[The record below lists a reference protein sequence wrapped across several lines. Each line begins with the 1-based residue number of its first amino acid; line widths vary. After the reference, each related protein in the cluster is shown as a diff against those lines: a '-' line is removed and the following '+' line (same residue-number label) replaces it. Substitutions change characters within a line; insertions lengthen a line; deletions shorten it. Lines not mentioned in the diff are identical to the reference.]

1 MNEFWT
7 TVLSTAGAAACAS
20 AIVSGVITAVASIWL
35 QHIYDKK
42 LADHQA
48 KVQKT
53 IAEHQTKFNWWYEE
67 KAKAVKEFYYC
78 AVMWYQEMR
87 DFRSIAKGFATNIPL
102 EIQNDLAKR
111 IDQIIQMDNSSYKNW
126 TFLRLYLK
134 REELLITDRFFSKGH
149 SIFKDIGD
157 QVQKMDFLS
166 EGDKI
171 DHDLTEML
179 FLVEEIREKLQ
190 DILKV
195 QEVK

>member
-1 MNEFWT
+1 MDISWT
-7 TVLSTAGAAACAS
+7 TVLCSFIGS
-20 AIVSGVITAVASIWL
+20 IVASGVFSGVVACVLGAYI
-35 QHIYDKK
+35 QHKNDKR
-42 LADHQA
+42 LAYYKSEIQLILD
-48 KVQKT
+48 
-53 IAEHQTKFNWWYEE
+53 EHQTKFNWWYEE
-67 KAKAVKEFYYC
+67 KAKAVKEFYYN

-87 DFRSIAKGFATNIPL
+87 DFRSIAKGFATNIPE
-102 EIQNDLAKR
+102 EIQNELAKR
-111 IDQIIQMDNSSYKNW
+111 IEHIIQMENSSYKNW

-171 DHDLTEML
+171 DHDLTGML

-190 DILKV
+190 GVLKV

>member
-7 TVLSTAGAAACAS
+7 TVLSSAGAAALAS
-20 AIVSGVITAVASIWL
+20 SVMSGIITTVASVWI
-35 QHIYDKK
+35 QHVYDKK
-42 LADHQA
+42 LEEHKAE
-48 KVQKT
+48 VQKK
-53 IAEHQTKFNWWYEE
+53 IDEHQTKFNWWYEE
-67 KAKAVKEFYYC
+67 KAKAVKEFYYS

-111 IDQIIQMDNSSYKNW
+111 LSQIIQMDNSSYKNW

-134 REELLITDRFFSKGH
+134 KEELLITDRFFSKGH